1 MLEIESNRERC
12 GTMGGMQHVP
22 EPARGRAQQSQ
33 PEPQRHDLAEPQ
45 PGRDSV
51 DETLEQWSRE
61 WPELD
66 VEAKKVI
73 NRVGRVSVQ
82 FDRRFKATLAGQDL
96 SYYAFKLLATLRRAG
111 PPYQLTPTELSRS
124 QLVSS
129 GTMTHQI
136 DQLEEAGLVERQPD
150 PSDRRGSLVTLT
162 AAGRERIDRALL
174 ANAEDE
180 LAAVAALSPEDR
192 ATLERLLRK
201 LLRSLEDED
210 GSAPSRVG

>member
-1 MLEIESNRERC
+1 MD
-12 GTMGGMQHVP
+12 GGQ
-22 EPARGRAQQSQ
+22 
-33 PEPQRHDLAEPQ
+33 
-45 PGRDSV
+45 DSV
-51 DETLEQWSRE
+51 DEALEQWARE
-61 WPELD
+61 WPALD

-73 NRVGRVSVQ
+73 NRVGRISDQ

-124 QLVSS
+124 LLVSS

-136 DQLEEAGLVERQPD
+136 DQLEEAGLAQRSPD
-150 PSDRRGSLVTLT
+150 PGDRRSSLVSLT

-180 LAAVAALSPEDR
+180 RAALAGLAAADR
-192 ATLERLLRK
+192 AALERLLRK
-201 LLRSLEDED
+201 LLRSLEEAD
-210 GSAPSRVG
+210 GSPPSRLG

>member
-1 MLEIESNRERC
+1 MAAMD
-12 GTMGGMQHVP
+12 GAP
-22 EPARGRAQQSQ
+22 
-33 PEPQRHDLAEPQ
+33 
-45 PGRDSV
+45 DSV
-51 DETLEQWSRE
+51 DEALAQWARE

-73 NRVGRVSVQ
+73 NRVGRISVQ

-111 PPYQLTPTELSRS
+111 PPYRLTPTELSRAL
-124 QLVSS
+124 LVSS

-136 DQLEEAGLVERQPD
+136 DQLEEAGLVRRSPD

-162 AAGRERIDRALL
+162 DAGRARIDRALL

-180 LAAVAALSPEDR
+180 RDAIGALSNEDR

-201 LLRSLEDED
+201 LLRSLEDAHE
-210 GSAPSRVG
+210 GTPSRLG